1 MMKKLLLIV
10 AIAALGLMVG
20 CSGEG
25 KTDIKAT
32 DGAAAAE
39 TAKPGEAAGVPE
51 GEK

>member
-32 DGAAAAE
+32 DGSLAE
-39 TAKPGEAAGVPE
+39 TPKPGESVGAPE

>member
-1 MMKKLLLIV
+1 MMKKLLLILAV
-10 AIAALGLMVG
+10 AVFGLMVG

-25 KTDIKAT
+25 KTDIKTT